1 MKAKKRTRAYAA
13 VLAAACFFPAVLLA
27 AGALRRE
34 AAGSDLSKL
43 FYGREEQVQSPP
55 AKVTG
60 QPRKLIDIL
69 SLAGAPTSQWTNG
82 NVWLPFPGSD
92 TDPRGFACIRENAE
106 LEDASL
112 YPKVLETH
120 PEWRDEHGL
129 IVGIFRIAKLPAKAV
144 FKAEVGL
151 LKGAS
156 QSDGVKFRVYARK
169 DPSFDASTWCA
180 YDGKLDLI
188 GLSLDRY
195 AGQEVELVLEVHVLK
210 TSTQDWAVWVS
221 PRVEWE

>member
-1 MKAKKRTRAYAA
+1 MKAKKIMRVYSA
-13 VLAAACFFPAVLLA
+13 VLVAGCLFPAILLA
-27 AGALRRE
+27 AGNLNLE
-34 AAGSDLSKL
+34 SAGSHPSGF
-43 FYGREEQVQSPP
+43 FYDREGQVQSPK

-69 SLAGAPTSQWTNG
+69 SLAGAPTTQWTNG

-92 TDPRGFACIRENAE
+92 RDPRGFACIRENAE
-106 LEDASL
+106 LEDDSR

-129 IVGIFRIAKLPAKAV
+129 IVGIFKIAQLPVKAV
-144 FKAEVGL
+144 FKAQVGF

-156 QSDGVKFRVYARK
+156 QSDGAKFRVYAKK
-169 DPSFDASTWCA
+169 DPSFDATTWCA

-195 AGQEVELVLEVHVLK
+195 ARQEVELVLEVHVLK

-221 PRVEWE
+221 PRIEWE

>member
-1 MKAKKRTRAYAA
+1 MKTKKTAWVTAA
-13 VLAAACFFPAVLLA
+13 LLAGACLLPAVLLA
-27 AGALRRE
+27 ARAHNQESAGSAYSGALDE
-34 AAGSDLSKL
+34 G
-43 FYGREEQVQSPP
+43 GGQVQSPP

-69 SLAGAPTSQWTNG
+69 SLAGAPTTQWTNG

-92 TDPRGFACIRENAE
+92 TDPKGFACIRENAE
-106 LEDASL
+106 LEDASRH
-112 YPKVLETH
+112 PRVLETH

-129 IVGIFRIAKLPAKAV
+129 IVGIFKIAKLPARAV
-144 FKAEVGL
+144 FKAEVGF

-169 DPSFDASTWCA
+169 DPSFDAATWCA

-195 AGQEVELVLEVHVLK
+195 SGQEVELVLEVHVLK
-210 TSTQDWAVWVS
+210 TSAQDWAVWVS